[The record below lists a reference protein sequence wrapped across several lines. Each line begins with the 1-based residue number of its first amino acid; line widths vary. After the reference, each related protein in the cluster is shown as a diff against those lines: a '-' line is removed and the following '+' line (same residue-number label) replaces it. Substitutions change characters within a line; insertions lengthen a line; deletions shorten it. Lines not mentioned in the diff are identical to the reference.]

1 MCRGDV
7 QSCANDATVLG
18 AARNKNSTEKNSP
31 VGSPASQFTKSKSD
45 GSIKK
50 LKSKKMKFGSLNQ
63 IVKTATHT
71 NTNGKCRH
79 HPARDL

>member
-1 MCRGDV
+1 
-7 QSCANDATVLG
+7 VLG
-18 AARNKNSTEKNSP
+18 AARSKNNSEKSSP

-50 LKSKKMKFGSLNQ
+50 LKAKKMKFGSLNQ

-71 NTNGKCRH
+71 NTNGKRLLR
-79 HPARDL
+79 PQKVLALITNDAR